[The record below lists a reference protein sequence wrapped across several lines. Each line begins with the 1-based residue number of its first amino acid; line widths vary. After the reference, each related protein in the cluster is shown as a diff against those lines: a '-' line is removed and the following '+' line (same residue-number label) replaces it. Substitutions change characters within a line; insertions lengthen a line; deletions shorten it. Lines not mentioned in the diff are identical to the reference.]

1 MNIQFSQIIRAKIW
15 RNMLYCTFEFC
26 MLSYVI
32 SIAHI
37 KRTKRTTLLFA
48 DISDNFFAHT
58 VGSVPTADFAGDLT
72 PRQGVYEAVGEN
84 LSCLAVGDGLD
95 ELQKLLLFLLPFGA
109 DRFEQLFFLF
119 DGFHSA
125 LNPTVP
131 CTCAAREWED
141 AGFFFARFGVCVYV
155 RGDIRCGVL
164 RLCIQ
169 LGDTLLYHTDFPV
182 NVPQVV

>member
-58 VGSVPTADFAGDLT
+58 VGSVPTADFAGDLS
-72 PRQGVYEAVGEN
+72 PSQRVYKAIGKN
-84 LSCLAVGDGLD
+84 LPCLAVGNGLD
-95 ELQKLLLFLLPFGA
+95 ELQKLLLFLLPLCA
-109 DRFEQLFFLF
+109 DGFKQLFFFF

-125 LNPTVP
+125 LNPTAS
-131 CTCAAREWED
+131 CTCAARRWED
-141 AGFFFARFGVCVYV
+141 AGFFFACFGIGLYVC
-155 RGDIRCGVL
+155 GDIRGGAL
-164 RLCIQ
+164 RLRIQ
-169 LGDTLLYHTDFPV
+169 LGDAFFYHTDFPV
-182 NVPQVV
+182 NVP